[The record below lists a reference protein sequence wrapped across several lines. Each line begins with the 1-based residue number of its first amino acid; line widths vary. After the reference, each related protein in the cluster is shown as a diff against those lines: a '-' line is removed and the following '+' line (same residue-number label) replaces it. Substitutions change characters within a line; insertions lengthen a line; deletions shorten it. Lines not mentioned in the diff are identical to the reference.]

1 MNGSKFLL
9 LTLSAISLMGC
20 PRNKQKVGH
29 RVGLL
34 PEFSNVVSLAITNAK
49 IWTGN
54 DSMPWAEAMAVR
66 NDSIIYIGNQ
76 AGLQPLLDK
85 KTQLI
90 DAQGN
95 MITPGFIDCH
105 VHLLA
110 GGANLTSV
118 QLRDAKT
125 KADFVKRIADYATT
139 MSNGTWMT
147 GGDWD
152 ESYWG
157 GALPEANWVDSVTKN
172 YPICLNRV
180 DGHACFANSAAMK
193 AAGITAATKDTIGG
207 MIVRDA
213 KGNPTGVF
221 KDNAMLLLEKYV
233 APKTEEQK
241 DKALQAAM
249 DFVASKGVTSVHRMG
264 TWDDLAVFRRAH
276 QNNNLKTRLYA
287 NVPLETWAKLRDEI
301 ALNGRGD
308 SWLRIGGLKGFVDG
322 SLGSRT
328 AAMLK
333 PYKDNAKNKGFY
345 VTPLDTIYHQVGLAD
360 RADLSVMIHAIGDRS
375 IFELLYIYEAIG
387 LENGDKDRRFR
398 IEHAQHIDPADIAR
412 FAGTGVIASMQPYHA
427 IDDGRW
433 AEKLIGAER
442 AKTAYPFRD
451 LLTSGGTVVF
461 GSDWFVAPPTPLEG
475 IYAAMTRQTL
485 DGKNPNGW
493 IPAQKIS
500 LEQAL
505 KGYTKSA
512 AYASFEEKIKGTLE
526 VGKLADFVL
535 LGADLTQIAPEQIKN
550 VPILMTVV
558 GGRIVYQPEKPK
570 PVQ

>member
-20 PRNKQKVGH
+20 PRNKPKLGKNIS
-29 RVGLL
+29 LL
-34 PEFSNVVSLAITNAK
+34 PEYSTVVSIAITNAK

-54 DSMPWAEAMAVR
+54 DSMPWAEALAVR
-66 NDSIIYIGNQ
+66 NDSIIYVGNQ

-95 MITPGFIDCH
+95 MLTPGFIDSH
-105 VHLLA
+105 VHLLL
-110 GGANLTSV
+110 GGYNLTSV

-125 KADFVKRIADYATT
+125 RMDFVKRIADYAATLPDKV
-139 MSNGTWMT
+139 WMT

-157 GALPEANWVDSVTKN
+157 GALPEASWVDSVTKN
-172 YPICLNRV
+172 HPICLNRV
-180 DGHACFANSAAMK
+180 DGHACFANTAAMQ
-193 AAGITAATKDTIGG
+193 AAGITAATKDTAGG
-207 MIVRDA
+207 VIVRDA

-221 KDNAMLLLEKYV
+221 KDNAIQLIEKFV

-249 DFVASKGVTSVHRMG
+249 DFVASKGVTSVHHMG
-264 TWDDLAVFRRAH
+264 TWDDLAVFRRAR
-276 QNNNLKTRLYA
+276 QNNHLKTRLYA

-301 ALNGRGD
+301 GQNGRGD
-308 SWLRIGGLKGFVDG
+308 NWLRIGGLKGFVDG

-333 PYKDNAKNKGFY
+333 PYNDNPKNKGFF
-345 VTPLDTIYHQVGLAD
+345 VTSLDTIYQQVGAAD
-360 RADLSVMIHAIGDRS
+360 RSDLSVMIHAIGDRS
-375 IFELLYIYEAIG
+375 IFELLYIYEAVGI
-387 LENGDKDRRFR
+387 ENGDKDRRFR
-398 IEHAQHIDPADIAR
+398 IEHAQHIDPADIPR

-433 AEKLIGAER
+433 AEKYIGADR
-442 AKTAYPFRD
+442 AKTAYAFND
-451 LLTSGGTVVF
+451 LLNSGATVAF

-475 IYAAMTRQTL
+475 IYAAVTRRTL
-485 DGKNPNGW
+485 DDKNPKGW

-505 KGYTKSA
+505 KCYTKSG

-535 LGADLTQIAPEQIKN
+535 LGADLTQIAPEQIRN

-558 GGRIVYQPEKPK
+558 GGRIVYQLEKPK
-570 PVQ
+570 SVQ

>member
-20 PRNKQKVGH
+20 PRNKQKVGKNI
-29 RVGLL
+29 RLL
-34 PEFSNVVSLAITNAK
+34 PEFSTVVSIAITNAK

-54 DSMPWAEAMAVR
+54 DSMPWAEALAVR
-66 NDSIIYIGNQ
+66 NDSIIYVGNE

-85 KTQLI
+85 KTQFI

-95 MITPGFIDCH
+95 MVTPGFIDSH
-105 VHLLA
+105 VHLLL
-110 GGANLTSV
+110 GGYNLTSV

-125 KADFVKRIADYATT
+125 KIDFVKRIADYAATLP
-139 MSNGTWMT
+139 NNAWMT
-147 GGDWD
+147 DGDWD
-152 ESYWG
+152 ESVWG
-157 GALPEANWVDSVTKN
+157 SALPEASWVDSITKN
-172 YPICLNRV
+172 HPICLNRA
-180 DGHACFANSAAMK
+180 DGHACFANTAAMQ
-193 AAGITAATKDTIGG
+193 AAGITAATKDIVGG
-207 MIVRDA
+207 VIVRDA
-213 KGNPTGVF
+213 NGNPTGVF
-221 KDNAMLLLEKYV
+221 KDNAMQLVEKFI

-249 DFVASKGVTSVHRMG
+249 DFVASKGVTSVHHMG
-264 TWDDLAVFRRAH
+264 TWDDLAVFRRAY
-276 QNNNLKTRLYA
+276 QNNHLKTRLYA

-301 ALNGRGD
+301 AQNGRGD

-333 PYKDNAKNKGFY
+333 PYNDNPKNKGFF
-345 VTPLDTIYHQVGLAD
+345 VTSLDTIYQQVGAAD
-360 RADLSVMIHAIGDRS
+360 RSDLSVMIHAIGDRS
-375 IFELLYIYEAIG
+375 IFELLYIYEAVGI
-387 LENGDKDRRFR
+387 ENGDKDRRFR
-398 IEHAQHIDPADIAR
+398 IEHAQHIDPADIPR
-412 FAGTGVIASMQPYHA
+412 FAGTSVIASMQPYHA

-433 AEKLIGAER
+433 AEKYIGADR
-442 AKTAYPFRD
+442 AKTAYAFND
-451 LLTSGGTVVF
+451 LLNSGATVAF

-475 IYAAMTRQTL
+475 IYAAMTRRTL
-485 DGKNPNGW
+485 DDKNPKGW
-493 IPAQKIS
+493 VPAQKIS

-505 KGYTKSA
+505 KCYTKSG

-526 VGKLADFVL
+526 VGKLADFVI
-535 LGADLTQIAPEQIKN
+535 LGADLTKMAPEQIRN